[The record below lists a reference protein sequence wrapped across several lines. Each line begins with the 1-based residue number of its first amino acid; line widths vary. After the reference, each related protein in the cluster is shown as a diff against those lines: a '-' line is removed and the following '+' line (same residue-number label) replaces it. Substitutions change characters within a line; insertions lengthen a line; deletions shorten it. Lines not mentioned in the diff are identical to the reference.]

1 MDDIKSTIAQ
11 VLGDLKTRKEKAA
24 AADPAQHFS
33 RVFAKKELSHVK
45 PAYFRKGI
53 LAVTVDS
60 ATWLYHL
67 SLRKQEL
74 IRKMAELSKEVKD
87 IRFVI
92 GEIEPR
98 GAAKKVAKAKERGTI
113 KFL

>member
-1 MDDIKSTIAQ
+1 MDDIKDTI
-11 VLGDLKTRKEKAA
+11 VLVLQDLKTRKDKAA
-24 AADPAQHFS
+24 ATDPAQHFNKIFS
-33 RVFAKKELSHVK
+33 KKELSHIE

-74 IRKMAELSKEVKD
+74 LRSMAELSREVKD

-92 GEIEPR
+92 GEIKAR
-98 GAAKKVAKAKERGTI
+98 GSAKKVAKTK
-113 KFL
+113 